1 MAGAARV
8 SMRGLR
14 ALSPGF
20 GGHQPITSQSPRE
33 ERVKRRSGESRAMA
47 AASAPGKLIL
57 FGEHAVVFGE
67 PALSTAIDLRT
78 EVYARPH
85 TSWLADGMGLD
96 EPRYA
101 YVRAATNRAWSGSP
115 PWFEV
120 RSMLPIGSGLGS
132 RSE

>member
-33 ERVKRRSGESRAMA
+33 ERVKRRSGEPRAMA

-78 EVYARPH
+78 EVFARPH
-85 TSWLADGMGLD
+85 GVWLADGMGLD
-96 EPRYA
+96 ESRYA
-101 YVRAATNRAWSGSP
+101 YVKEAAARGWSGGP
-115 PWFEV
+115 LWFEI
-120 RSMLPIGSGLGS
+120 RSM
-132 RSE
+132 